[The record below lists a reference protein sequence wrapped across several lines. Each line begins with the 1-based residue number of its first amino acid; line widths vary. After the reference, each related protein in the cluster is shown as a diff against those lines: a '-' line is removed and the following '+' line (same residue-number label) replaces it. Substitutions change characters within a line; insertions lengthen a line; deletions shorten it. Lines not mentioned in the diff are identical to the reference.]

1 MKRFLTAVLLV
12 SLNFGPLLATQ
23 CESLKNELKLPVK
36 AKTRGKPKVIKWE
49 LVDKTMD
56 SLDKFEGA
64 SSLCQLTFEQIF
76 KTDRDDLYF
85 PLTNT
90 VIRLAPEGTF
100 DGLKFYTK
108 DEVEQGTFENR
119 VTFERTG
126 GLYAR
131 NSYQVYIFQYT
142 TPSGRLMK
150 IGPQLLL
157 DNFVFKWK
165 DIKDK
170 VAYPAEE

>member
-1 MKRFLTAVLLV
+1 MKWFLTAVLLV

-23 CESLKNELKLPVK
+23 CDSLKNELKLPVK

-64 SSLCQLTFEQIF
+64 SSLCQMTFEQIF

-108 DEVEQGTFENR
+108 DEVEQGTFEN
-119 VTFERTG
+119 G
-126 GLYAR
+126 
-131 NSYQVYIFQYT
+131 
-142 TPSGRLMK
+142 
-150 IGPQLLL
+150 
-157 DNFVFKWK
+157 
-165 DIKDK
+165 
-170 VAYPAEE
+170 

>member
-1 MKRFLTAVLLV
+1 MKWFLTAVLLI
-12 SLNFGPLLATQ
+12 SLNFGTLLATQ
-23 CESLKNELKLPVK
+23 CESLQNELKLPVK

-157 DNFVFKWK
+157 DNFVFKWE

-170 VAYPAEE
+170 VAYRAEE

>member
-1 MKRFLTAVLLV
+1 MKWFLTTVLLV

-23 CESLKNELKLPVK
+23 CESLQNGLKLPVK
-36 AKTRGKPKVIKWE
+36 VKTRGKPKVIKWE

-157 DNFVFKWK
+157 DNFVFKWA
-165 DIKDK
+165 DIKNK